1 MLELGLQLRLVLLGK
16 QRQKPLALDELELLV
31 TSQLVVGLLQIKLLV
46 EQLQRPLVGGYPL
59 ERFPRYLIYFF
70 I

>member
-1 MLELGLQLRLVLLGK
+1 M
-16 QRQKPLALDELELLV
+16 

-59 ERFPRYLIYFF
+59 ERFPRYLDGRLRLRC
-70 I
+70 